1 MGKMSNC
8 YQQVVQSKILLLE
21 LLKEITVGSPCPL
34 RGSLLVLWFSKG
46 CTRFDNSSSLSTG
59 TLTWIG
65 HAQDFT
71 NVLSVSVKAKL
82 SNTSSI
88 FYNGSYID
96 DDEVLDGLT
105 FQYDLDLYC
114 CYTDTDCGSVENQ
127 QDGIR
132 GRDGGDGNENGNN
145 GWKKVISIKQKK
157 VHIDKYLSIED
168 DHSTAVTFL
177 SNTFQNQESLPS
189 EGKVKSYLVYIHYDK
204 DYSAYQAWSSLSYT
218 FRDISRPNT
227 PIVDN
232 FLPILICLTCILFI
246 GYVYCLAT
254 VNQNNTHSNSSA
266 STTLLYDILPEQRWL
281 IYYLLAVI
289 CFQNP
294 IYCVVSRLENPSPA
308 AVYSCYVLDALSEAT
323 LITIW
328 LLFSDGLSRQMGN
341 IWTFYLPKIMVG
353 ICMFT
358 VNIVVLTLQFPSI
371 NFHDHRSPVEVLLP
385 PPLTL
390 ALDTDL
396 LRYYSLPCP

>member
-1 MGKMSNC
+1 LFS
-8 YQQVVQSKILLLE
+8 
-21 LLKEITVGSPCPL
+21 TA
-34 RGSLLVLWFSKG
+34 LVG
-46 CTRFDNSSSLSTG
+46 CTRYENSSNSG

-71 NVLSVSVKAKL
+71 NVISVSVKAKL

-96 DDEVLDGLT
+96 DDEILDGLT

-114 CYTDTDCGSVENQ
+114 CYTDTDCGSVDTQFEGEEGQ
-127 QDGIR
+127 RTGEMMR
-132 GRDGGDGNENGNN
+132 NENMNDN
-145 GWKKVISIKQKK
+145 KGWKKVISIKQRK
-157 VHIDKYLSIED
+157 VHLDKYLSLED

-204 DYSAYQAWSSLSYT
+204 DYSAYYEAWSSLSYT

-232 FLPILICLTCILFI
+232 FLPVLICLTCILFI

-254 VNQNNTHSNSSA
+254 VNQKKEHDQDHHNQQQQQQGH
-266 STTLLYDILPEQRWL
+266 STTFLYDILPEQRWL

-294 IYCVVSRLENPSPA
+294 IYCIVSRLQNPSPA

-341 IWTFYLPKIMVG
+341 IWTFYLPKMMVG
-353 ICMFT
+353 ICVFS

-371 NFHDHRSPVEVLLP
+371 NFHDHRSPVEVQHHTSLTPFHTHLLYRLHTS
-385 PPLTL
+385 LTPFRS
-390 ALDTDL
+390 LDTVG
-396 LRYYSLPCP
+396 CF

>member
-1 MGKMSNC
+1 M
-8 YQQVVQSKILLLE
+8 I
-21 LLKEITVGSPCPL
+21 
-34 RGSLLVLWFSKG
+34 
-46 CTRFDNSSSLSTG
+46 
-59 TLTWIG
+59 
-65 HAQDFT
+65 
-71 NVLSVSVKAKL
+71 SVSVKAKL

-96 DDEVLDGLT
+96 DDEILDGLT

-114 CYTDTDCGSVENQ
+114 CYTDTDCGSVDSQFEGVSGKEDLNQKEN
-127 QDGIR
+127 
-132 GRDGGDGNENGNN
+132 NNNN
-145 GWKKVISIKQKK
+145 GWKKVISIKERK
-157 VHIDKYLSIED
+157 VHIDKYLSLED

-204 DYSAYQAWSSLSYT
+204 DYSAYRAWSSLSYT

-227 PIVDN
+227 PIVEN
-232 FLPILICLTCILFI
+232 FLPVLICLTCILFI

-254 VNQNNTHSNSSA
+254 VNQKKDHLSINS
-266 STTLLYDILPEQRWL
+266 TLLYDILPEQRWL

-294 IYCVVSRLENPSPA
+294 IYCVVSRLENPSAA

-341 IWTFYLPKIMVG
+341 IWTFYLPKMMVG
-353 ICMFT
+353 ICVFG

-371 NFHDHRSPVEVLLP
+371 NPRDHRSPVEVFFLP
-385 PPLTL
+385 PFLFFVACISDIIPISRQFPIGQRRQRWSLSCFPL
-390 ALDTDL
+390 
-396 LRYYSLPCP
+396 PFF